1 MELEVGSTIGDYQV
15 VGILGAGGMGK
26 VYKVRNVI
34 SDRVEAMKVLL
45 PDLVAMPELADR
57 FLREIKVLA
66 MLEHP
71 NIAQLHTAVRA
82 NNQLLMVMEF
92 VDGETLEHRVRQGP
106 LPLPQALDY
115 VSQALAGL
123 DFAHSHGVVHRD
135 IKPANMMLTQS
146 GIVKLMDFGI
156 AKATSDHK
164 LTMTGTTMGSVY
176 YMSPEQIQGAA
187 TLDGRADLYSMGVT
201 LYELVTG
208 KRPFDGESQYS
219 IMAAHLEK
227 APVPPIALD
236 PRLPQAL
243 NDAILMAVAKNPNA
257 RFQTAGAFRN
267 ALQSVAK
274 MHQAPAVGVA
284 QPAAAA
290 PVAAP
295 LAAAMPAAAAPGAE
309 QPQAMAAPA
318 RSKRWLWMGV
328 GGVAAAAAIVFAIEF
343 APWRPSRAAAP
354 APQSSTAQ
362 VQPQSTATDQ
372 AAQSAPPQDTPPAAS
387 TPASAP
393 SGAPAAPAQAT
404 PAQQTAPSK
413 PPARSSPS
421 GAMQSS
427 PVAATPQRQP
437 VQQAAAAPPVSAPV
451 QPPQQQ
457 QAPPTVAAPAGP
469 SRAEILQ
476 ARDHLAKLE
485 VRAGSIHDSLTNLKS
500 TMQSQGLT
508 LNAKF
513 TQPQALMD
521 NYLRSAQNA
530 LNQSDLAAAKELAD
544 KAERQ
549 IEVLEKLLNL

>member
-15 VGILGAGGMGK
+15 VDVLGAGGMGK

-45 PDLVAMPELADR
+45 PDLAAMPELADR

-71 NIAQLHTAVRA
+71 NIAQLRTAVRA
-82 NNQLLMVMEF
+82 GNQLLMVMEF
-92 VDGETLEHRVRQGP
+92 VNGETLDHRLRQGP

-115 VSQALAGL
+115 IGQVLSAL

-135 IKPANMMLTQS
+135 IKPANMMLTQA
-146 GIVKLMDFGI
+146 GVVKLMDFGI
-156 AKATSDHK
+156 AKATADHK

-187 TLDGRADLYSMGVT
+187 TLDGRADLYSVGVT

-227 APVPPIALD
+227 APVPPITLD

-243 NDAILMAVAKNPNA
+243 NDVILMAVAKSPTA

-267 ALQSVAK
+267 ALLSVAK
-274 MHQAPAVGVA
+274 TVQAPVVGVA
-284 QPAAAA
+284 QPVGAAAA
-290 PVAAP
+290 VTAPHAAP
-295 LAAAMPAAAAPGAE
+295 MPAAAPLGAMA
-309 QPQAMAAPA
+309 PQAMAAPA

-343 APWRPSRAAAP
+343 APWKPTKAAAP

-362 VQPQSTATDQ
+362 AQPQPAASDA
-372 AAQSAPPQDTPPAAS
+372 AAQSNPQQDAPPATS

-393 SGAPAAPAQAT
+393 NTAPAQTAV
-404 PAQQTAPSK
+404 PQQAAPSK
-413 PPARSSPS
+413 PPARSAPNAASPLQQQP
-421 GAMQSS
+421 AQQ
-427 PVAATPQRQP
+427 ADATPPPPAP
-437 VQQAAAAPPVSAPV
+437 VQQAPQQTQQAAP
-451 QPPQQQ
+451 QQ
-457 QAPPTVAAPAGP
+457 PAGP

-476 ARDHLAKLE
+476 AREHLAKLE
-485 VRAGSIHDSLTNLKS
+485 VRAGSIRESLNSLKN
-500 TMQSQGLT
+500 TMQSQGMT
-508 LNAKF
+508 LNAKL
-513 TQPQALMD
+513 TQPEALMN

-530 LNQSDLAAAKELAD
+530 MNQSDLAAAKEYAD
-544 KAERQ
+544 KAEHQ
-549 IEVLEKLLNL
+549 IEILEKLLNL